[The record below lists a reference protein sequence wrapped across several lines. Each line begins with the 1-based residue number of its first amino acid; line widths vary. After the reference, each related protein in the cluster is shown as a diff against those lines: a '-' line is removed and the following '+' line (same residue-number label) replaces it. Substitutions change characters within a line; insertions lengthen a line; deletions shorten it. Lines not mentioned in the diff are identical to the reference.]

1 MNRLMGLLLT
11 ASLVLGGSIASAGP
25 YSDTIDLFKNAGASA
40 AFFKDCYGYAV
51 FPSVGQGAFVV
62 GAAHGK
68 GRVYQADKYV
78 GNTSL
83 TQVSVGLQAGGRAYS
98 MIIFFQDK
106 RAFDEFTNGN
116 YEFGADVNA
125 TAITA
130 GASGQVG
137 TTGVNSGASGA
148 RTMPPP
154 RATTIRGWRSSRS
167 HQGRRDGA
175 GGGRRIQKFTYSP
188 RARELIPRRCA
199 LRRHPR

>member
-1 MNRLMGLLLT
+1 MKRFMGFLLT
-11 ASLVLGGSIASAGP
+11 AILVLSAGAASAGP

-78 GNTSL
+78 GNTSV

-137 TTGVNSGASGA
+137 TTGANSAASGGKND
-148 RTMPPP
+148 
-154 RATTIRGWRSSRS
+154 ATTSGNYYKGMAVFTIVKG
-167 HQGRRDGA
+167 GA
-175 GGGRRIQKFTYSP
+175 MVQAAVAGQKFTYSP
-188 RARELIPRRCA
+188 RAA
-199 LRRHPR
+199 N

>member
-1 MNRLMGLLLT
+1 MTMKRFMGFLLT
-11 ASLVLGGSIASAGP
+11 AILVLSAGAASAGP

-78 GNTSL
+78 GNTSV

-137 TTGVNSGASGA
+137 TTGANSGASGGKND
-148 RTMPPP
+148 
-154 RATTIRGWRSSRS
+154 ATTSGNYYKGMAVFTIVKG
-167 HQGRRDGA
+167 GA
-175 GGGRRIQKFTYSP
+175 MVQAAVAGQKFTYSP
-188 RARELIPRRCA
+188 RAA
-199 LRRHPR
+199 N